1 MAALLSAAMLW
12 AQSAGISGRVL
23 DEAGQP
29 VIGAAV
35 SVKGTTVGVTTN
47 IDGSFHLDYE
57 GNAILVV
64 SFLGYET
71 QQASVIAGKPTD
83 IILKADAMSIE
94 SVEVVSV
101 GYGVQKKESV
111 VGAISSVRPSDLQVP
126 VRSLS
131 QTLAGNVTG
140 IVALQRS
147 GEPGKDDA
155 QFWIRGI
162 ATFTGDPNPL
172 ILVDGIERPLNNVD
186 PLEIESF
193 SVLRDASATAVY
205 GVRGANGVILINT
218 RKGFDGPAKIDLRY
232 EQGFSFPSKRL
243 SFVDAATRSELFNEA
258 IDATAGAS
266 QALKYRPDEIAAM
279 RSQTDPF
286 LYPDVDWQEL
296 LMRNVSLSEKVSAN
310 ISGGG
315 KFARY
320 FTALSFY
327 NQEGQY
333 KVTPGKYSWVSD
345 NIGRFGANVNYK
357 RYNFRT
363 NVDMDITKTT
373 VVSLGIQGNVTENR
387 EPVKGSSAI
396 YRDIINAAPN
406 AFPIVLPDGRLT
418 GVDGLNNPYNM
429 LTQHG
434 FAKTTGNSLRANL
447 SINQDFSFIT
457 KGLSAKVIYA
467 YDFTNTN
474 VESRSR
480 DINFF
485 QVTGRDEAGDLELTE
500 WQADKKQDYL
510 GYSQA
515 GTGTRD
521 QYVEASITYDRAF
534 GKHEVGALVMGF
546 LKDNRSMAN
555 GLSYIAALP
564 HRSVGMAGRITY
576 AYDKRYLVE
585 ANIGFNGSE
594 NFAKGHRMGVFPAF
608 ALGWVASEE
617 KFLRDNEVLTWLKIR
632 ASVGQVGNDQ
642 IGSQRFIYLSTV
654 NDGASGYSGFGT
666 EFNTGYGGIGEG
678 RMANPDITWEVAT
691 KYNVGLELGFF
702 DALRINA
709 DVFYEKRKNIFLTP
723 QASEVSGLPSG
734 YDLYANMGVMENR
747 GFEISAEYG
756 KQITKDLYISARG
769 NFTFTRNKIL
779 DDGKYYAYPWQDRR
793 GVRYGLTLGYKA
805 MHLFSQEEL
814 DALPEYYTQ
823 FNMDKTQLCPGDIR
837 YEDLNDDGKI
847 DSADKTWIGNPAMP
861 EIVYGF
867 GASLKWKT
875 LDFSF
880 LFQGAA
886 NRSSYLGGGWYFFP
900 FQADRGPKIMGNVMS
915 MFLDRWSPENP
926 DPHAFS
932 PRLSYGA
939 NGNNYQTSTWWQRDS
954 DYLRL
959 KNLEVGWTLPA
970 RWASKIR
977 CSSMRFYVQGV
988 NLFTVSDFISDFWDP
1003 ETGSDSYPMQRQV
1016 FIGVNLTF

>member
-1 MAALLSAAMLW
+1 MIVTCHTLRKACLSIAALLSATMLW
-12 AQSAGISGRVL
+12 AQSAGITGRVL
-23 DEAGQP
+23 DETGQP

-35 SVKGTTVGVTTN
+35 SVKGTTVGITTGL
-47 IDGSFHLDYE
+47 DGSFRLNYE

-71 QQASVIAGKPTD
+71 QQASVMPGRPVD
-83 IILKADAMSIE
+83 IVLKADATDIE
-94 SVEVVSV
+94 AVEVVSV

-111 VGAISSVRPSDLQVP
+111 VGAISTVRPSDLQVP

-131 QTLAGNVTG
+131 QSLAGNVTG
-140 IVALQRS
+140 IVALQSS

-258 IDATAGAS
+258 IDATLGAS

-279 RSQTDPF
+279 RSQSDPL

-333 KVTPGKYSWVSD
+333 KINPGKYSWVND
-345 NIGRFGANVNYK
+345 DIGRFGANVNYK

-373 VVSLGIQGNVTENR
+373 VVSVGLQGTVTENL
-387 EPVKGSSAI
+387 EPVNGSGAI

-434 FAKTTGNSLRANL
+434 YGKTTGNTLRANL

-457 KGLSAKVIYA
+457 KGLSAKVVYA

-474 VESRSR
+474 YEERKR
-480 DINFF
+480 EINFF
-485 QVTGRDEAGDLELTE
+485 QVTGRDESGDLELTE
-500 WQADKKQDYL
+500 WQADNKRDYL
-510 GYSQA
+510 GYRQA

-521 QYVEASITYDRAF
+521 QYFEASITYDRQF
-534 GKHEVGALVMGF
+534 GRHEVGALVMGYF
-546 LKDNRSMAN
+546 KDNRS
-555 GLSYIAALP
+555 LSNDLTYIAALP
-564 HRSVGMAGRITY
+564 HRSVGMAGRVTY

-594 NFAKGHRMGVFPAF
+594 NFAKGHRMGVFPSF

-617 KFLRDNEVLTWLKIR
+617 AFLRNNDVLTWLKIR

-654 NDGASGYSGFGT
+654 NDSASGYSGMGS
-666 EFNTGYGGIGEG
+666 EFTTSYGGVGEG

-691 KYNVGLELGFF
+691 KYNLGLELGFV

-709 DVFYEKRKNIFLTP
+709 DVFFERRENIFLTP
-723 QASEVSGLPSG
+723 Q
-734 YDLYANMGVMENR
+734 Y
-747 GFEISAEYG
+747 
-756 KQITKDLYISARG
+756 
-769 NFTFTRNKIL
+769 
-779 DDGKYYAYPWQDRR
+779 RR
-793 GVRYGLTLGYKA
+793 
-805 MHLFSQEEL
+805 
-814 DALPEYYTQ
+814 
-823 FNMDKTQLCPGDIR
+823 C
-837 YEDLNDDGKI
+837 
-847 DSADKTWIGNPAMP
+847 
-861 EIVYGF
+861 
-867 GASLKWKT
+867 
-875 LDFSF
+875 
-880 LFQGAA
+880 
-886 NRSSYLGGGWYFFP
+886 RS
-900 FQADRGPKIMGNVMS
+900 
-915 MFLDRWSPENP
+915 
-926 DPHAFS
+926 
-932 PRLSYGA
+932 
-939 NGNNYQTSTWWQRDS
+939 WW
-954 DYLRL
+954 
-959 KNLEVGWTLPA
+959 
-970 RWASKIR
+970 
-977 CSSMRFYVQGV
+977 
-988 NLFTVSDFISDFWDP
+988 
-1003 ETGSDSYPMQRQV
+1003 
-1016 FIGVNLTF
+1016 